1 MSIFVE
7 NNQTEIPVDI
17 EWFQARSTAMLEILD
32 YQHLGLNIRL
42 TDNKEIQEFNKKFRD
57 KDKPTDILSFPFY
70 PDLKAGERL
79 ELSEFDEPELGD
91 IIISLERVQQD
102 ANELGVTLQARLER
116 LLAHGIAHLLGYDH
130 KADSEHETMLKL
142 ESKLLD

>member
-1 MSIFVE
+1 MTLFIE
-7 NNQTEIPVDI
+7 NNQNKIPTDVQWLESRATE
-17 EWFQARSTAMLEILD
+17 MLTILD

-91 IIISLERVQQD
+91 IVISLERVQTD
-102 ANELGVTLQARLER
+102 ADELGVTLKTRLER

-130 KADSEHETMLKL
+130 QTDLEHKVMLKL
-142 ESKLLD
+142 ENQLMS